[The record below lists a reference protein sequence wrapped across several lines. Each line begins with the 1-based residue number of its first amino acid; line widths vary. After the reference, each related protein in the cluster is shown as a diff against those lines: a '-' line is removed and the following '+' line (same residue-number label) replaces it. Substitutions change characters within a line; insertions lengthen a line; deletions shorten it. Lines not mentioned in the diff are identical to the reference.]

1 MLSEALQPKRP
12 QNPDRFMTLAE
23 LRQRG
28 AALDATDPLASF
40 RDRFVIDDPELIYLD
55 GNSLGRLPND
65 TVERLDRV
73 IRDEWGRGLVRS
85 WEHWID
91 MPQRVGD
98 LLGTALLGASAGE
111 VVLSDSTTVNLYKL
125 AAAALQATD
134 RSTLLIDDENF
145 TSDHYVIEGLCAATG
160 RRVRRVPAEDIAAA
174 VDEEVALVVCS
185 HVAFRTGHLIDAA
198 AVTNAAH
205 QRGAR
210 VLWDLS
216 HSAGVLPVA
225 LDEWDVDLA
234 VGCTYK
240 HLNGGPGAPAFL
252 FVSRA
257 AQRELS
263 PVVRGWFGQ
272 RDRFSMAAAF
282 EPSEDASAWLVGTPP
297 ILSLAAVEEGVRL
310 TVEAGIDRIRQKS
323 SALTG
328 LLIEAVDVSL
338 APLGFDTVTPRAA
351 AARGSH
357 VSLRHPLAWQVCQ
370 ALIAHEA
377 VVPDFREPDIVRL
390 GVAPLYNTHV
400 EMVDAVERIHRV
412 VSAGLHETMP
422 TARRRVT

>member
-1 MLSEALQPKRP
+1 
-12 QNPDRFMTLAE
+12 MTLAD

-28 AALDATDPLASF
+28 VKLDASDALASF
-40 RDRFVIDDPELIYLD
+40 RDRFVIDDPGLIYLD
-55 GNSLGRLPND
+55 GNSLGRLPRA
-65 TVERLDRV
+65 TVDRLDHLVRE
-73 IRDEWGRGLVRS
+73 EWGRGLVRN
-85 WEHWID
+85 WEDWID

-98 LLGTALLGASAGE
+98 LLGTALLGAGAGE
-111 VVLSDSTTVNLYKL
+111 VVVSDSTTVNLYKL

-134 RSTLLIDDENF
+134 RSTVLIDDENF
-145 TSDHYVIEGLCAATG
+145 TSDHYVVEGLCASTG
-160 RRVRRVPAEDIAAA
+160 RRLRRVPAAEIADA
-174 VDEEVALVVCS
+174 VDENVALVVCS
-185 HVAFRTGHLIDAA
+185 HVAFRTGHLVDAA
-198 AVTNAAH
+198 TVTKVAH
-205 QRGAR
+205 ERGAR

-216 HSAGVLPVA
+216 HSAGVVPVA
-225 LDEWDVDLA
+225 LNDWGADVA

-257 AQRELS
+257 AQQELS

-282 EPSEDASAWLVGTPP
+282 EPADDASAWLVGTPP
-297 ILSLAAVEEGVRL
+297 ILSLAAAEEGVRL
-310 TVEAGIDRIRQKS
+310 TVEAGIDRIRAKS
-323 SALTG
+323 TALTG
-328 LLIEAVDVSL
+328 LLIEAADL
-338 APLGFDTVTPRAA
+338 ALCPLGFDTVTPRSP

-370 ALIAHEA
+370 ALIAHEG

-390 GVAPLYNTHV
+390 GVAPLYNGYL
-400 EMVDAVERIHRV
+400 EMVEAVERIHRV
-412 VSAGLHETMP
+412 VSTGLHETMP